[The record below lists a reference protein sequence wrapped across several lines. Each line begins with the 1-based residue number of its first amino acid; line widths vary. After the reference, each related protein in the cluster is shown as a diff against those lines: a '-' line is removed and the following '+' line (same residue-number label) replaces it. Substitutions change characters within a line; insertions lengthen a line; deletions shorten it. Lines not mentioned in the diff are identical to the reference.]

1 MLSPEGGNNGLA
13 GLLKLSSWRI
23 CRNVQRKKKVFLTK
37 TARSQ
42 RAPGEAVRR
51 ESERLPDHVCA
62 ARGCDVPLRRQ

>member
-1 MLSPEGGNNGLA
+1 MVDAVAGRGKYGLA

-23 CRNVQRKKKVFLTK
+23 CRKLERKKKVFLT
-37 TARSQ
+37 S
-42 RAPGEAVRR
+42 APGEAVRR